1 MWLHSY
7 SPTAEVNHTNYL
19 KISVKK
25 LNSRIGVVENLISF
39 MEDKAKKFPQNIV
52 WKDYIYKLW
61 NLEGRMSSSIWG
73 TKTPKACKAFRNPRK
88 ACIRR
93 V

>member
-7 SPTAEVNHTNYL
+7 SPTSEVNHTNYL

-25 LNSRIGVVENLISF
+25 LNSRIGVVENPISF

-52 WKDYIYKLW
+52 WKDYIYIYCETWKEGCLPVYEVQKL
-61 NLEGRMSSSIWG
+61 
-73 TKTPKACKAFRNPRK
+73 
-88 ACIRR
+88 IRHAR
-93 V
+93 HSEIPGKHL